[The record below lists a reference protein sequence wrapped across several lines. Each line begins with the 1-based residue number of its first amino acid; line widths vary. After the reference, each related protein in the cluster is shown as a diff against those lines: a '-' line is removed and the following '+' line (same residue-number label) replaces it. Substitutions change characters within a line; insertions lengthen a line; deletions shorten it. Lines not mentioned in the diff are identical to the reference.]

1 LSCTAKW
8 QSDITLG
15 GGDGGCA
22 RYMPGLMMGAPGKMA
37 NLTGAELLQKMDWL
51 LGLGVRLLVAIGGAV
66 IPCVPDSLHI

>member
-1 LSCTAKW
+1 
-8 QSDITLG
+8 
-15 GGDGGCA
+15 
-22 RYMPGLMMGAPGKMA
+22 MPGLMMGAPGKMA